1 MNEIIETDHYIQ
13 YLLEDDT
20 GPIDIK
26 IYKKALHQIQ
36 IECGVG
42 DIFINLS
49 SRELRKLR
57 DIINTILE

>member
-1 MNEIIETDHYIQ
+1 MNEITEAKDYIQ
-13 YLLEDDT
+13 YNLEDDN
-20 GPIDIK
+20 GPITIK

-36 IECGVG
+36 IESGNG

-57 DIINTILE
+57 DIINIILK